1 MAEGDQID
9 VKKRS
14 IVKRVKLLCDIL
26 EIDHLGLVSVGIKR
40 LQDYWNKYVV
50 REGIKLDIED
60 FKNFREYYGGI
71 LNLLCFE
78 IPMRIIIALID
89 NMKEECELK

>member
-1 MAEGDQID
+1 M
-9 VKKRS
+9 V
-14 IVKRVKLLCDIL
+14 IL
-26 EIDHLGLVSVGIKR
+26 KMDE
-40 LQDYWNKYVV
+40 
-50 REGIKLDIED
+50 ED